1 MYETPITA
9 STKTHSEY
17 LIEHE
22 KRISEL
28 EKSLNDAYEKLGR
41 LESVVGIQVPG
52 VLHG

>member
-1 MYETPITA
+1 MNEAAFQTA
-9 STKTHSEY
+9 TKSHAEY
-17 LIEHE
+17 LMEHE